1 MVRVLHVGLSL
12 LVSSAFAQST
22 NLTALFRAV
31 LSPGAQI
38 ILPGPNGT
46 WSPEVQTRWSD
57 YRAPQYQA
65 VIKPVTEADV
75 QRIVNVARTH
85 GVSFLTT
92 GGGHSTADF
101 SVFAGISIDLG
112 NFKSATLDAS
122 NSLLTVGGATEFVD
136 IYNLLYD
143 AGKELPV
150 GSCACPG
157 IVGSSI
163 AAGLSPLMGERG
175 LLTDALTSVRLVTA
189 DGRLVTA
196 SRTRNPDLFWAIRGA
211 GNNFGVITSATF
223 KVYNATNDGQAM
235 TASMV
240 FPAATNGSFWDA
252 LHALDKNM
260 SSKLSITALGF
271 YFREFSLPVVVLNA
285 IYFGPQ
291 AEGEALLQPFTDLGP
306 TLVPTTI
313 AMTPQKDLY
322 PPIQG
327 SCDPNQHINLYSL
340 AVTKLD
346 PAALQAAYGDMV
358 NMWQS
363 YPGYQGRMLIQRF
376 PNDAVARVPLYE
388 TAYPWRDAIAQ
399 ISIEGFMTDT
409 GIYPVVDSFETSL
422 RARLVKTSGYPR
434 LATYAGYAKG
444 TEDASAWYGSS
455 LPRLV
460 AVKRQWDPRGF
471 FSNSKPIPT

>member
-1 MVRVLHVGLSL
+1 MIAFARVLHVGLSL
-12 LVSSAFAQST
+12 LVSCSVAQST
-22 NLTALFRAV
+22 NLTAVFRSI

-46 WSPEVQTRWSD
+46 WSSQVQTRWSD

-65 VIKPVTEADV
+65 VIKPATEADI

-101 SVFAGISIDLG
+101 SAFAGISIDLG
-112 NFKSATLDAS
+112 NFKSATLDAT

-196 SRTRNPDLFWAIRGA
+196 SRTRNPDLFWALRGA

-240 FPAATNGSFWDA
+240 FPAATNGSFWNA
-252 LHALDKNM
+252 LHALDKTM
-260 SSKLSITALGF
+260 PSRLSITALGF
-271 YFREFSLPVVVLNA
+271 YFREFNL
-285 IYFGPQ
+285 
-291 AEGEALLQPFTDLGP
+291 AL
-306 TLVPTTI
+306 PTTI

-340 AVTKLD
+340 AVAKLD

-376 PNDAVARVPLYE
+376 PNDAVAKAPWYE

-409 GIYPVVDSFETSL
+409 SIYPVVDSFETSL

-444 TEDASAWYGSS
+444 TEDPSAWYGPN

-460 AVKRQWDPRGF
+460 AVKRQWDPQGL
-471 FSNSKPIPT
+471 FSHSKPIPTWS